1 MTNTLAISS
10 SSTSSPSGIKR
21 RRLDGTAYNA
31 SFAVGPPTYR
41 RLGTDTPDAG
51 YQRYS
56 TTSNPQSPSARHTYS
71 RQTSRAGTPSE
82 RDASLVLVG
91 TKGSGLSSFAVI
103 AATALRFRLIDTE
116 SWLVEHYRMKRSEY
130 IKKRGLDA
138 YRKVSSKALED
149 ILQQNG
155 TRCVLVCGP
164 EALEPHCQALIRTFA
179 LTHPVVMIN
188 RDLTV
193 IRDYLGLP
201 DTSEV
206 LQILGQGRQLCRR
219 ISSHEFFNL
228 PESEAASPL
237 SAELCQ
243 NLRGR
248 TELHNPPQLLQNVKQ
263 DFLHFLNLL
272 SRTPA
277 RTGSL
282 LGPSLPSNR
291 EFSTLLMLRLEDIAD
306 EDFSLVDLN
315 RGTDA
320 VELAVRFCPSQQ
332 TPCQRDRISR
342 TLQMIRR
349 HSETPIVYHVECQ
362 DSALLSS
369 KQAYIDLLYHGLRLV
384 PEFITINLDC
394 TDRQVR
400 DLTTSMTRTQVIGH
414 RVYSAAKSSIW
425 TNPALHKEFDRAV
438 ALGCHIVR
446 FVCEAKSASEDRA
459 CALFQAVIA
468 SRSKTPL
475 IAYTTGIPSKSSMVL
490 NPCLTSV
497 RQPGIPNSDSTMS
510 LLTYQQLMKAKFSSY
525 IYQPLH
531 FHIFGASVDYSLSP
545 MMHNAAFDALAMDH
559 NYSFKQSHDL
569 RDFNSLVDDS
579 FGGSSISLPFKSEIL
594 SQLDSTS
601 QAAKAIQAVNTLL
614 PLRAVSGG
622 DDVKAD
628 PLCRSHKNRAGSVV
642 GLHGENTDWT
652 AIYTCVSR
660 YLSPANTIQ
669 PSSSALIIGAGGMAR
684 ASVYALLQMGVRN
697 IVLWNRTHS
706 KAVRVAE
713 HFTNLFTGP
722 HARLFNQSSTDLT
735 CRIEVVETLLSPWPE
750 GIAQPTIVVCTIPA
764 HQIGDTPPPEFEIPQ
779 QWFQSRTGGVI
790 VEVSTRTP
798 HARAILTGRQA
809 FVQVSVDT
817 TTSAST

>member
-1 MTNTLAISS
+1 MTDTLAISS
-10 SSTSSPSGIKR
+10 SSASSPSGIKR
-21 RRLDGTAYNA
+21 RRLDGPVYNA
-31 SFAVGPPTYR
+31 PFAVNPPTYR

-51 YQRYS
+51 IPRYS
-56 TTSNPQSPSARHTYS
+56 TTSNPQSPASRNTHS
-71 RQTSRAGTPSE
+71 RQTSRAGSPAE

-130 IKKRGLDA
+130 IKQRGLDA
-138 YRKVSSKALED
+138 YRKVSSKALGD
-149 ILQQNG
+149 ILQQHG

-164 EALEPHCQALIRTFA
+164 EALEPHCQAMIRTFA

-219 ISSHEFFNL
+219 ISSHEFYNL
-228 PESEAASPL
+228 PEIEAASPL

-248 TELHNPPQLLQNVKQ
+248 TEIHNPPQLLQNVKQ

-272 SRTPA
+272 AGTPA
-277 RTGSL
+277 RPGSL
-282 LGPSLPSNR
+282 LGPSSPSNR
-291 EFSTLLMLRLEDIAD
+291 EFSTVSMLRLEDVAE
-306 EDFSLVDLN
+306 EDFSVVDLN

-320 VELAVRFCPSQQ
+320 VELAVRFCPTQQ
-332 TPCQRDRISR
+332 IPCQRDRISR

-349 HSETPIVYHVECQ
+349 HSEAPVIYHVDCQ
-362 DSALLSS
+362 DSSLLSP

-394 TDRQVR
+394 TDRQIR
-400 DLTTSMTRTQVIGH
+400 DLTTSVSRTQVIGH
-414 RVYSAAKSSIW
+414 RVYSTAKSSVW

-446 FVCEAKSASEDRA
+446 FVCDSKSASEDRA
-459 CALFQAVIA
+459 CALFQAAIA

-490 NPCLTSV
+490 NPCLTPV
-497 RQPGIPNSDSTMS
+497 RQPGIPNSDSTIS
-510 LLTYQQLMKAKFSSY
+510 LLSFQQLMRAKFSSY

-559 NYSFKQSHDL
+559 HYSFKQSHDL
-569 RDFNSLVDDS
+569 RDFNRLVDDS
-579 FGGSSISLPFKSEIL
+579 FGGASISLPYKGEIL
-594 SQLDSTS
+594 AQLDSTS

-614 PLRAVSGG
+614 PLRAAVGG
-622 DDVKAD
+622 TGVKVD
-628 PLCRSHKNRAGSVV
+628 PLCRSHKNRAGPVV
-642 GLHGENTDWT
+642 GLYGENTDWT

-669 PSSSALIIGAGGMAR
+669 PNSSALIVGAGGMAR

-706 KAVRVAE
+706 KAIRVAE
-713 HFTNLFTGP
+713 HFTTLFTEPGS
-722 HARLFNQSSTDLT
+722 RLFNQASTDLT
-735 CRIEVVETLLSPWPE
+735 CRIEVVETLHSPWPE
-750 GIAQPTIVVCTIPA
+750 GLAQPTIVVCTIPA

-790 VEVSTRTP
+790 VEVSK
-798 HARAILTGRQA
+798 AIQMLEQR
-809 FVQVSVDT
+809 
-817 TTSAST
+817 